1 MNTPRTSVSKI
12 ETLLHKTEHFG
23 MVSAP
28 SAPRRCSLIL
38 LQRERCEDVSG
49 EQLVSVVR
57 FLPHHHRAG
66 RGLHSSG
73 KGAELS
79 RERLDL
85 SGLEPKT

>member
-38 LQRERCEDVSG
+38 LQLQRECCEDVSG
-49 EQLVSVVR
+49 EQLVWSGFFLTTTGPAVVSIVLVKER
-57 FLPHHHRAG
+57 SH
-66 RGLHSSG
+66 
-73 KGAELS
+73 AE
-79 RERLDL
+79 RDWIWVA
-85 SGLEPKT
+85 

>member
-49 EQLVSVVR
+49 EQLVWSGFFLTTTGPAVVSIV
-57 FLPHHHRAG
+57 LV
-66 RGLHSSG
+66 
-73 KGAELS
+73 K
-79 RERLDL
+79 ER
-85 SGLEPKT
+85 S

>member
-1 MNTPRTSVSKI
+1 M
-12 ETLLHKTEHFG
+12 
-23 MVSAP
+23 
-28 SAPRRCSLIL
+28 
-38 LQRERCEDVSG
+38 
-49 EQLVSVVR
+49 VR

-66 RGLHSSG
+66 CGLHSSG